1 MPYNIAVTSGLWS
14 IARGR
19 DLAGIKAKISQVLTQ
34 GVNSIQVDLD
44 SVSELTE
51 PGIED
56 TIRRFVDDLG
66 VKWVMH
72 AEIIEETAL
81 ETAMQ
86 TTWRHSQRRL
96 HMYLDT
102 MYEKFV
108 KKGLKKL
115 LPEYVN
121 FHISIMMSMGYFGE
135 RYRIAGMP
143 MVTLDGEYDWF
154 TKFLNIDENA
164 ELIDWFRKEMVMI
177 VIGREA
183 PVAATP
189 TELKDRSRHKIAYKN
204 FQNMESENPS
214 EFGRRVQEFQ
224 RNNNRQVNPNDIED
238 LKKIVGE
245 PNKEDVD
252 NDLVNLWLEYSRM
265 RYNKGAI
272 TDEEVAY
279 AIIAKYLELKRNDPK
294 EPLWKLFFGN
304 KTIDELET
312 ELDKNGRKMWEKP
325 LINIDTNEVYL
336 HPDVIAMVACRY
348 ILGHFDSDPGN
359 FYLDESYKTNPDRDK
374 DPFFKKKAIDKL
386 KEMGP
391 NLVLVFENPEA
402 APGSEGLRRIFHAK
416 HMYNFVKA
424 AQDVLKTNQI
434 RLLID
439 FNHWL
444 NQGIDPEREI
454 DQVSKEVPD
463 FGKYIFATHIYN
475 PVGVHEHMPFE
486 IPSDEQFRMYRWLYK
501 LRQVGFKD
509 GFLTFERGGGQNM
522 LEIAK
527 SVIPAMRQIK
537 EQLDKDTPPDKLP
550 MEFFGISPEGILSP
564 QRQLV
569 IIREHA
575 RDPLRGLILSP
586 EEEHTALGKEALA
599 KPGMTPEKWKK
610 EELR

>member
-44 SVSELTE
+44 SVAELTE

-102 MYEKFV
+102 LYEKFV

-115 LPEYVN
+115 LPEYIN

-143 MVTLDGEYDWF
+143 MLTFNGEYDWSG
-154 TKFLNIDENA
+154 KFLNTHGNED
-164 ELIDWFRKEMVMI
+164 LKDWFRKKMVMI

-183 PVAATP
+183 PVASTP
-189 TELKDRSRHKIAYKN
+189 TELKNRSRAKIATEIL
-204 FQNMESENPS
+204 ESMQSNNPS
-214 EFGRRVQEFQ
+214 ELNRHIEEFRRNKNRDPDI
-224 RNNNRQVNPNDIED
+224 RNSLADLIE
-238 LKKIVGE
+238 ITGE
-245 PNKEDVD
+245 PNEERVG
-252 NDLVNLWLEYSRM
+252 NDLVELWLDYSRM
-265 RYNKGAI
+265 RFNRGAI

-304 KTIDELET
+304 KTIDELEGET
-312 ELDKNGRKMWEKP
+312 GEKKKWEKP

-359 FYLDESYKTNPDRDK
+359 FYLDESYKTNPERDK
-374 DPFFKKKAIDKL
+374 DSFFKKKAIDKL

-402 APGSEGLRRIFHAK
+402 APGSEGLRRVFHAK

-444 NQGIDPEREI
+444 NQGIDPEREV

-475 PVGVHEHMPFE
+475 PVGVHEHMPFD

-537 EQLDKDTPPDKLP
+537 EQLNKDTPPDKLP
-550 MEFFGISPEGILSP
+550 MEFYGISPEGILSP
-564 QRQLV
+564 QRQMV

-586 EEEHTALGKEALA
+586 EEEHTSLGKEALA

>member
-1 MPYNIAVTSGLWS
+1 MTYNIAVTSGLWS

-56 TIRRFVDDLG
+56 TIRRFVDDLQ

-72 AEIIEETAL
+72 TEIIEETAL

-102 MYEKFV
+102 LYEKFV

-115 LPEYVN
+115 LPEYIN

-143 MVTLDGEYDWF
+143 MLTFGGEYDWSA
-154 TKFLNIDENA
+154 KFLDIPANED
-164 ELIDWFRKEMVMI
+164 LKDWFRKDMVMI

-183 PVAATP
+183 PIAITP
-189 TELKDRSRHKIAYKN
+189 TELRIRTRGNVAARN
-204 FQNMESENPS
+204 FQNMQRENPS
-214 EFGRRVQEFQ
+214 ELGRRVQEFQ
-224 RNNNRQVNPNDIED
+224 NRNNNRQPDLDNPNDLIQ
-238 LKKIVGE
+238 IMGE
-245 PNKEDVD
+245 PNEKDVGD
-252 NDLVNLWLEYSRM
+252 ELIKQWLEYSRM
-265 RYNKGAI
+265 RFNRGAI

-279 AIIAKYLELKRNDPK
+279 AVITKYLELKRNDPK
-294 EPLWKLFFGN
+294 EPLWKLFFGD
-304 KTIDELET
+304 KTIDEMEGKIG
-312 ELDKNGRKMWEKP
+312 EKKKWEKP
-325 LINIDTNEVYL
+325 LINIDTNEIYL

-348 ILGHFDSDPGN
+348 ILGHFDSDPGE

-374 DPFFKKKAIDKL
+374 DPFFKKKAIEKL

-402 APGSEGLRRIFHAK
+402 APGSEGLRRVFHAK

-444 NQGIDPEREI
+444 NQGIDPEREV
-454 DQVSKEVPD
+454 DQVSKEAPD
-463 FGKYIFATHIYN
+463 FGKYVFATHIYN

-486 IPSDEQFRMYRWLYK
+486 IPSDEQFRMYGWLYK

-522 LEIAK
+522 LEIAR
-527 SVIPAMRQIK
+527 SVIPALREIRTHL
-537 EQLDKDTPPDKLP
+537 EKDIAPDKLP

-564 QRQLV
+564 QRQMV

-586 EEEHTALGKEALA
+586 EEEHTALGKEALS